1 MDKSLNMS
9 PQQGEIAQAPLLTNH
24 QFKGSYGNRIGQGEQ
39 GGGKF
44 GKSGDQTDESRGGE
58 NRKQR
63 RDAYGNYLHSYNT
76 RALTTSGNTASTGVS
91 HNTAGTAFDTSI
103 SRYSPNQAQV
113 INF

>member
-1 MDKSLNMS
+1 MS

-44 GKSGDQTDESRGGE
+44 GKSGDQTDE
-58 NRKQR
+58 R